1 MISSQGAGTSAT
13 GTPLRFPFSRNRLD
27 PDPLYQQLR
36 RDEPVCPVQMPYGR
50 PAWLV
55 TTYELSKVVL
65 GDPRFSRQATLV
77 GDNPRENRVDY
88 GQVSE
93 SILSMDPPEHT
104 RIRRL
109 IGKAFTH
116 RRVEQMRPRARE
128 IASRLLDDMTAAG
141 PPGDLV
147 QSFSFALPTIIICE
161 LLGIPEADRHQ
172 FRDWT
177 SRMVSTSTETSRE
190 QQEIFLNLFAYFDG
204 LFAQRRVQPG
214 DDLLSSLVLAR
225 DNEDRL
231 TEPELRHLG
240 MALLIAGFESTAC
253 QITNAVY
260 TLLTHPEQLELL
272 RARQELIPG
281 AVEELLRF
289 MVLGDAVNPR
299 VATADVQLG
308 GVLVRAGEPALT
320 AGPSANRDET
330 VFDRPDEFDI
340 TRQPNPHLTF
350 GFGPHVCPGAH
361 LARMELQVSLEA
373 ILYRLPG
380 LRMAVPECDLSWQ
393 EGTVMR
399 GLTAFPVAW
408 DAG

>member
-1 MISSQGAGTSAT
+1 MISSQGADTSAAAA
-13 GTPLRFPFSRNRLD
+13 PRRFPFSRNRLD
-27 PDPLYQQLR
+27 PDPLYAHLR
-36 RDEPVCPVQMPYGR
+36 REEPVCPVQMPYGR

-65 GDPRFSRQATLV
+65 GDPRFSREATLT
-77 GDNPRENRVDY
+77 GDNPRENRIDF
-88 GQVSE
+88 GQLPE
-93 SILSMDPPEHT
+93 SILSMDPPQHT

-116 RRVEQMRPRARE
+116 RRVEQMRPRARQ
-128 IASRLLDDMTAAG
+128 IAARLIDDMTTAG
-141 PPGDLV
+141 PPADLV

-172 FRDWT
+172 FRGWT
-177 SRMVSTSTETSRE
+177 TRMVATSVETSQE
-190 QQEIFLNLFAYFDG
+190 QQEIFLNLFGYFDG

-214 DDLLSSLVLAR
+214 DDLLSWLVLAR

-240 MALLIAGFESTAC
+240 LALLVAGYESTAY

-260 TLLTHPEQLELL
+260 TLLTHPDQLELL
-272 RARQELIPG
+272 RARPELIPG

-289 MVLGDAVNPR
+289 MVLGDTVNPR
-299 VATADVQLG
+299 VATVDIQLG
-308 GVLVRAGEPALT
+308 DVLVRAGEPALT
-320 AGPSANRDET
+320 AGPSVNRDET
-330 VFDRPDEFDI
+330 VFDRPDELDI

-350 GFGPHVCPGAH
+350 GFGPHACPGAP

-373 ILYRLPG
+373 IFPRLPG
-380 LRMAVPECDLSWQ
+380 LRMARPESDLVWR
-393 EGTVMR
+393 EGTIMR
-399 GLTAFPVAW
+399 GPAAFPVSW
-408 DAG
+408 DTG